1 MKTVDPISPENVTN
15 SVKIKNFSKYGRYS
29 VKDRLELE
37 FPNTKI
43 IISSIDNEKFSY
55 QRTDS
60 ENESINKIISA
71 KDAKLEIEIAPVIP
85 INLPKHKTDFLFLR
99 LTEKLF
105 LNKNASAEVF
115 IPLPIEIG
123 VFYVEHNKTEPFDFF
138 TCETLHS
145 RYGLY
150 GPPEEGMLCKY
161 AKISLMKNNEESP
174 FVYAK
179 MRVFVHNELDKGV
192 SLGKIVF
199 PVTDHELYY
208 KDAKVQVDNLKVAIK
223 HRGALEFVEVVQNTI
238 QKPDGW
244 VRSPTHRHK
253 PDYKFS
259 MEKGFD

>member
-1 MKTVDPISPENVTN
+1 MKTVDSISPENVTN
-15 SVKIKNFSKYGRYS
+15 SIKIKNFSKYGRYS
-29 VKDRLELE
+29 VKDELELE
-37 FPNTKI
+37 FPSTKI
-43 IISSIDNEKFSY
+43 SISSIDNEKFSY
-55 QRTDS
+55 KRTNS

-71 KDAKLEIEIAPVIP
+71 KSPGFGIEVAPVIP
-85 INLPKHKTDFLFLR
+85 VNLPKHKTDFLFLR

-105 LNKNASAEVF
+105 LNKNSSAEIV

-123 VFYVEHNKTEPFDFF
+123 VFYIEHNKAKTFDFF
-138 TCETLHS
+138 TYDPLHS

-150 GPPEEGMLCKY
+150 GPPEEGILCKY
-161 AKISLMKNNEESP
+161 AKVSLMNANEESP

-208 KDAKVQVDNLKVAIK
+208 KDTNVLVDNLKVAIK
-223 HRGALEFVEVVQNTI
+223 HRGALELVEVIQDTI
-238 QKPDGW
+238 QKPNGW
-244 VRSPTHRHK
+244 TKSPTHRHK
-253 PDYKFS
+253 TDHKFS

>member
-1 MKTVDPISPENVTN
+1 MKTVDSISPENVTN
-15 SVKIKNFSKYGRYS
+15 SIKIKNFSKYGRYS
-29 VKDRLELE
+29 VKDELELE
-37 FPNTKI
+37 FPSTKI
-43 IISSIDNEKFSY
+43 SISRIDNEKFSY
-55 QRTDS
+55 KRTNS

-71 KDAKLEIEIAPVIP
+71 KSPGFGIEVAPVIP
-85 INLPKHKTDFLFLR
+85 VNLPKHKTDFLFLR

-105 LNKNASAEVF
+105 LNKNSSAEIF

-123 VFYVEHNKTEPFDFF
+123 VFYIEHNKAKTFDFF
-138 TCETLHS
+138 TYDPLHS

-150 GPPEEGMLCKY
+150 GPPEEGILCKY
-161 AKISLMKNNEESP
+161 AKVSLMNANEESP

-208 KDAKVQVDNLKVAIK
+208 KDTNVLVDNLKVAIK
-223 HRGALEFVEVVQNTI
+223 HRGALELVEVIQDTI
-238 QKPDGW
+238 QKPNGW
-244 VRSPTHRHK
+244 TKSPTHRHK
-253 PDYKFS
+253 TDHKFS

>member
-1 MKTVDPISPENVTN
+1 MKTVDSISPENVTN
-15 SVKIKNFSKYGRYS
+15 SIKIKNFSKYGRYS
-29 VKDRLELE
+29 VKDDLELE
-37 FPNTKI
+37 FPSTKI
-43 IISSIDNEKFSY
+43 SISRIDNEKFSY
-55 QRTDS
+55 KRTNS

-71 KDAKLEIEIAPVIP
+71 KSPGFGIEVAPVIP
-85 INLPKHKTDFLFLR
+85 VNLPKHKTDFLFLR

-105 LNKNASAEVF
+105 LNKNSSAEIV

-123 VFYVEHNKTEPFDFF
+123 VFYIEHNKAKTFDFF
-138 TCETLHS
+138 TYDPLHS

-150 GPPEEGMLCKY
+150 GPPEEGILCKY
-161 AKISLMKNNEESP
+161 AKVSLMNANEESP

-208 KDAKVQVDNLKVAIK
+208 KDTNVLVDNLKVAIK
-223 HRGALEFVEVVQNTI
+223 HRGALELVEVIQDTI
-238 QKPDGW
+238 QKPNGW
-244 VRSPTHRHK
+244 TKSPTHRHK
-253 PDYKFS
+253 TDHKFS

>member
-1 MKTVDPISPENVTN
+1 MKTVDSISPENVTN
-15 SVKIKNFSKYGRYS
+15 SIKIKNFSKYGRYS
-29 VKDRLELE
+29 VKDELELE
-37 FPNTKI
+37 FPSTKI
-43 IISSIDNEKFSY
+43 SISRIDNEKFSY
-55 QRTDS
+55 KRTNS

-71 KDAKLEIEIAPVIP
+71 KSPGFGIEVAPVIP
-85 INLPKHKTDFLFLR
+85 VNLPKHKTDFLFLR

-105 LNKNASAEVF
+105 LNKNSSAEIF

-123 VFYVEHNKTEPFDFF
+123 VFYIENNKAETFDFF
-138 TCETLHS
+138 TCDPLHS

-150 GPPEEGMLCKY
+150 GPPEEGILCKY
-161 AKISLMKNNEESP
+161 AKVSLMNANEESP

-208 KDAKVQVDNLKVAIK
+208 KDTNVLVDNLKVAIK
-223 HRGALEFVEVVQNTI
+223 HRGALELVEVIQDTI
-238 QKPDGW
+238 QKPNGW
-244 VRSPTHRHK
+244 TKSPTHRHK
-253 PDYKFS
+253 TDHKFS

>member
-1 MKTVDPISPENVTN
+1 MKTVDSISPENVTN
-15 SVKIKNFSKYGRYS
+15 SVKIRNFSKYGRYS

-55 QRTDS
+55 QRTNS
-60 ENESINKIISA
+60 ENESTNKIISA
-71 KDAKLEIEIAPVIP
+71 KGAKLEIEIAPVIP
-85 INLPKHKTDFLFLR
+85 VNLPKHKTDFLFLR

-105 LNKNASAEVF
+105 LNKNSSAEIF

-123 VFYVEHNKTEPFDFF
+123 VFYIEHNKAEVFDFF
-138 TCETLHS
+138 TYDPLHS

-150 GPPEEGMLCKY
+150 GPPEEGILCKY
-161 AKISLMKNNEESP
+161 AKVSLMNANEESP

-208 KDAKVQVDNLKVAIK
+208 KDTNVLVDNLKVAIK
-223 HRGALEFVEVVQNTI
+223 HRGALELVEVIQDTI
-238 QKPDGW
+238 QKPNGW
-244 VRSPTHRHK
+244 TKSPTHRHK
-253 PDYKFS
+253 TDHKFS

>member
-1 MKTVDPISPENVTN
+1 MKTVDSISPENVTN
-15 SVKIKNFSKYGRYS
+15 SIKIKNFSKYGRYS

-37 FPNTKI
+37 FPSTKI
-43 IISSIDNEKFSY
+43 SISRIDNEKFSY
-55 QRTDS
+55 KRTNS

-71 KDAKLEIEIAPVIP
+71 KSPGFGIEVAPVIP
-85 INLPKHKTDFLFLR
+85 VNLPKHKTDFLFLR

-123 VFYVEHNKTEPFDFF
+123 VFYVEHNKAEPFDFF
-138 TCETLHS
+138 TCYSLHS

-150 GPPEEGMLCKY
+150 GPPEEGILCKY
-161 AKISLMKNNEESP
+161 AKVSLMNANEESP

-179 MRVFVHNELDKGV
+179 MKVFVHNELDKGV

-208 KDAKVQVDNLKVAIK
+208 KDTNVLVDNLKVVVK
-223 HRGALEFVEVVQNTI
+223 HRGALELVEVI
-238 QKPDGW
+238 QDTVKKPDGW
-244 VRSPTHRHK
+244 TKSPTHRHK
-253 PDYKFS
+253 TDYKFS

>member
-1 MKTVDPISPENVTN
+1 MKTVDSISPENVTN

-55 QRTDS
+55 QRTNS
-60 ENESINKIISA
+60 ENESTNKIISA
-71 KDAKLEIEIAPVIP
+71 KSPGFGIEIAPVIP
-85 INLPKHKTDFLFLR
+85 VNLPKHKTDFLFLR
-99 LTEKLF
+99 LIEKLF
-105 LNKNASAEVF
+105 LNKNASTEVF

-123 VFYVEHNKTEPFDFF
+123 VFYVEHDKAEPFDFF
-138 TCETLHS
+138 TCDPFHS

-150 GPPEEGMLCKY
+150 GPPEEGKLCKY
-161 AKISLMKNNEESP
+161 AKVSLMSANEESP

-179 MRVFVHNELDKGV
+179 MKVFVHNELDKGV

-208 KDAKVQVDNLKVAIK
+208 KDANVLVDNLKVAIK
-223 HRGALEFVEVVQNTI
+223 HRGALELVGVI
-238 QKPDGW
+238 QDTVKKPDGW
-244 VRSPTHRHK
+244 TKSPTHRHK
-253 PDYKFS
+253 TDYKFS